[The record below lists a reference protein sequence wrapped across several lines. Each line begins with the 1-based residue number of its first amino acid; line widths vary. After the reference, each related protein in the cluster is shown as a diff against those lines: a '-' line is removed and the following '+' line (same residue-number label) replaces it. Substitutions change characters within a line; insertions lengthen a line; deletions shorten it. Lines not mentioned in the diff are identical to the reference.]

1 MTRIDC
7 GYLVSA
13 ERHVYVMSHAAGENR
28 LPDLQIS
35 SEELGKI
42 RRNYEELIGF
52 VPPRIQA
59 RTDLLARLD
68 PTLLALQETVRQHA
82 MNPEC
87 FDTKTAQLMLFGML
101 LVLLSDAAHLHARAA
116 YRAGASWEELSAV
129 VNLAFLFRGLPA
141 ANLGAQIIQGI
152 VSNPE

>member
-1 MTRIDC
+1 
-7 GYLVSA
+7 
-13 ERHVYVMSHAAGENR
+13 MSHTEEEPM
-28 LPDLQIS
+28 LPSLQMDPDEL
-35 SEELGKI
+35 EEL
-42 RRNYEELIGF
+42 RRRYVELIGF

-68 PTLLALQETVRQHA
+68 PEFLSMQEAIRKHA
-82 MNPEC
+82 MYPEC

-101 LVLLSDAAHLHARAA
+101 LALLSDAAHLHARAA

-141 ANLGAQIIQGI
+141 ANLGAQIIQEI
-152 VSNPE
+152 AKTAE

>member
-1 MTRIDC
+1 MSHSEEENVLPDPQM
-7 GYLVSA
+7 SA
-13 ERHVYVMSHAAGENR
+13 EEIEALRQRYV
-28 LPDLQIS
+28 D
-35 SEELGKI
+35 
-42 RRNYEELIGF
+42 LIGF

-68 PTLLALQETVRQHA
+68 PEFLRMQEEMRRHA
-82 MNPEC
+82 MYPEC

-116 YRAGASWEELSAV
+116 HRAGATWEELSAV

-141 ANLGAQIIQGI
+141 GNLGAQIIQAI
-152 VSNPE
+152 IKNPG

>member
-1 MTRIDC
+1 
-7 GYLVSA
+7 
-13 ERHVYVMSHAAGENR
+13 MSQTEGENQ
-28 LPDLQIS
+28 LPDLQMDQAEL
-35 SEELGKI
+35 EEL
-42 RRNYEELIGF
+42 RRRYVELIGF

-68 PTLLALQETVRQHA
+68 PAFLSMQETIRHHA
-82 MNPEC
+82 MYPVC

-116 YRAGASWEELSAV
+116 HRAGATWEELSAV

-152 VSNPE
+152 VSNPG

>member
-1 MTRIDC
+1 MSHSEEENVLPDPQM
-7 GYLVSA
+7 SA
-13 ERHVYVMSHAAGENR
+13 EEIEALRQRYV
-28 LPDLQIS
+28 D
-35 SEELGKI
+35 
-42 RRNYEELIGF
+42 LIGF

-68 PTLLALQETVRQHA
+68 PEFLRMQEEMRRHA
-82 MNPEC
+82 MYPEC

-116 YRAGASWEELSAV
+116 HRAGATWEELSAV

-141 ANLGAQIIQGI
+141 GNRGAQIIQELI
-152 VSNPE
+152 KNPG